1 MNSKKLIAA
10 FSVCALL
17 LVTAGFVEANSFTHN
32 RYNNSYNLSPEK
44 AASAEKIYDRGQAK
58 IQPLRDNLYAKRLE
72 LNALAQNPNTKPATI
87 KALAQDITE
96 LRQDIREQRD
106 IMATSLEKETGM
118 NAGYHRGGRGMMG
131 GGGRG
136 MMGGGNHGM
145 MGGGMDCQGGMGG
158 GYGHRR

>member
-17 LVTAGFVEANSFTHN
+17 LVSAGFAQAYSGSHN
-32 RYNNSYNLSPEK
+32 RYNDNYNLSPEK

-72 LNALAQNPNTKPATI
+72 LNALSQNPNTKPATI

-96 LRQDIREQRD
+96 LRQDIREQRE
-106 IMATSLEKETGM
+106 IMSNNLEKETGIR
-118 NAGYHRGGRGMMG
+118 AGYHRGGRGMMG
-131 GGGRG
+131 GGRG
-136 MMGGGNHGM
+136 MMGNG
-145 MGGGMDCQGGMGG
+145 DCGGMGG